1 MNALIVLAYS
11 TLYHKLKMLLQKVLN
26 PRKTEKKHKHS
37 LIWKESI
44 IQITSQNNMKTLGG
58 GSLNHRVDL
67 YMFFQV
73 TINI

>member
-44 IQITSQNNMKTLGG
+44 IQITSQNNMKTLEGG
-58 GSLNHRVDL
+58 VSESSSRFVYVLSSYN
-67 YMFFQV
+67 
-73 TINI
+73 